1 MRFHPNLLPDEP
13 VGDRFLVVDAQHD
26 SVIQSSV
33 WHVLP
38 TSSPYP
44 DVTKELVF
52 KGLTCL
58 VAGHSDRIQ
67 RTR

>member
-1 MRFHPNLLPDEP
+1 MRFHPNLLSDEP

-38 TSSPYP
+38 ASSP
-44 DVTKELVF
+44 
-52 KGLTCL
+52 
-58 VAGHSDRIQ
+58 
-67 RTR
+67 